1 MTHSQRFQI
10 WVSSENMSQLRWLSN
25 DHLVLVQLLEKCVS
39 ESQTSQPKF
48 VLVLNFTK
56 QQPCLEFTELNL
68 FKHLVHLSLVV
79 MKASDAQLKEY
90 LVTSINQVT
99 RDKEMMSSEMQ
110 KQVESLTQQLE
121 NSLEQLHSKTGELE
135 KVKQEL
141 GSQATH
147 IEQRL
152 TKVHL

>member
-1 MTHSQRFQI
+1 MI
-10 WVSSENMSQLRWLSN
+10 MI
-25 DHLVLVQLLEKCVS
+25 LVQLLEKCVS

>member
-1 MTHSQRFQI
+1 MI
-10 WVSSENMSQLRWLSN
+10 
-25 DHLVLVQLLEKCVS
+25 LVQLLEKCVS

-141 GSQATH
+141 GSQATN

-152 TKVHL
+152 TKVHLNYIKYT